1 MSVSRKAS
9 TPRRSVRSR
18 STSVK
23 SNPLA
28 SPKYGR
34 QAAVNEILRTLDPFN
49 ENRAY
54 VPGLLY
60 VVNAATWNSSAW
72 CFYVVKRAKEL
83 GFNAVARYEI
93 APSLSM
99 SELNVAHLLIA
110 RADAILFDL
119 TEMTPATG
127 YQVGYAFA
135 IGNLSTDV
143 IVMKNASYFDALQV
157 LCPYN
162 ITAYSD
168 KVFRRTLDAE
178 FKRILKTR
186 PYLDKG
192 TSDTKSSSRPPSSKL
207 LR

>member
-28 SPKYGR
+28 SPKHGR

-60 VVNAATWNSSAW
+60 VVNAATWNNSAW
-72 CFYVVKRAKEL
+72 YFYVVKRAKEL

-99 SELNVAHLLIA
+99 SELNVTHLLIA

-143 IVMKNASYFDALQV
+143 VVMKNASYFDALQI

-168 KVFRRTLDAE
+168 KVFRRTLNE
-178 FKRILKTR
+178 ELMRILRTR
-186 PYLDKG
+186 SYLHTG
-192 TSDTKSSSRPPSSKL
+192 KSITRSSRQPPSSRL
-207 LR
+207 LK